1 MSDLGAKAGAVD
13 EAGRLFDRRS
23 SGDRVLVFSGFALA
37 AAAALFPWFVFFN
50 QDRFDITVMPWDENR
65 DLPEKPAMQI
75 NSISPLA
82 LTDGDSG
89 TMSAEKLFD
98 PITTATVGD
107 AAEGGGLT
115 SDAVNAS
122 LDQDFPGAP
131 SYQLLHVA
139 NGRALIEDR
148 SGMYL
153 IQVGSPLPD
162 NSILTAMEERDGK
175 WVLITSNGDEVG
187 E

>member
-13 EAGRLFDRRS
+13 EAARLFDRRS
-23 SGDRVLVFSGFALA
+23 KGDRALVFSGFTLA

-50 QDRFDITVMPWDENR
+50 QDRFDITVMPWDKNR
-65 DLPEKPAMQI
+65 DLPENPAKQI

-82 LTDGDSG
+82 LTDGDKGSR
-89 TMSAEKLFD
+89 SAEKLFD
-98 PITTATVGD
+98 PITTATVGN
-107 AAEGGGLT
+107 AEDGGLP
-115 SDAVNAS
+115 SDAINAS
-122 LDQDFPGAP
+122 LDQEFPGAP
-131 SYQLLHVA
+131 PYQLLHVA

-162 NSILTAMEERDGK
+162 NSILEAMVERDGK
-175 WVLITSNGDEVG
+175 WVLITSNGDEIG

>member
-13 EAGRLFDRRS
+13 EAARLFDRRS
-23 SGDRVLVFSGFALA
+23 KGDRALVFSGFALA

-50 QDRFDITVMPWDENR
+50 QDRFDITVMPWDKNR
-65 DLPEKPAMQI
+65 DLPENPAKQI

-82 LTDGDSG
+82 LTDGDKGSR
-89 TMSAEKLFD
+89 SAEKLFD
-98 PITTATVGD
+98 PITTATVGN
-107 AAEGGGLT
+107 AEDGGLP
-115 SDAVNAS
+115 SDAINAS
-122 LDQDFPGAP
+122 LDQEFPGAP
-131 SYQLLHVA
+131 PYQLLHVA

-162 NSILTAMEERDGK
+162 NSILEAMEERDGK
-175 WVLITSNGDEVG
+175 WVLIPSNGDEIG